1 MFHGKSRDAKRSD
14 GTGGIPAL
22 RSADRER
29 ILAMVAEMGE
39 LAVTAVEEAVH
50 ALQAQDDARCDKVI
64 SGDDAVDELEHRIDQ
79 ECLASIALRQPVRED
94 LRFVFAV
101 LKSIADLE
109 RIGDQAV
116 NIAEKAKV
124 LNRAP
129 LVKPL
134 VDIPRMKDICVAMVR
149 DALKAAREGDSS
161 LAEEVCRRDAELDRL
176 KEMISEELF
185 FSWQPV
191 RRRRDVSPGCGGAP
205 VDHPPSG
212 PHRRPR
218 HEHGRTDLLCA
229 ARRGSEESPQA
240 GTGNTAPRLKSSP
253 IPHIAPSRRTAGA
266 YGPPGV
272 PGILHNAPPTSG
284 RTCAFC
290 TKKVSFRP
298 TGGRRVLTA
307 VRGVPGI
314 LHNGTSNLLENMR
327 FLHEESAVSPSR
339 RTAGAYGRPGRSGH
353 SAQWRLQPPGEHAIS
368 ARRKFRFALPAD
380 GGCSS
385 QTLSPLTNRSRPL
398 RPSGDRRRAALPGG
412 AATLR
417 GILPLRP
424 LRSLAP
430 LARGQRI
437 FEDHPLSPLSHLT
450 RNSACSAHKVL
461 SRKNPFA
468 KGSSE

>member
-1 MFHGKSRDAKRSD
+1 MERREMRNDPMAQVESLLYG
-14 GTGGIPAL
+14 
-22 RSADRER
+22 ADRER

-185 FSWQPV
+185 FLMAT
-191 RRRRDVSPGCGGAP
+191 RFGGDATSLRGAAGLLWIAHHLARIG
-205 VDHPPSG
+205 DHATNMA
-212 PHRRPR
+212 
-218 HEHGRTDLLCA
+218 ERTYYALRGEDLK
-229 ARRGSEESPQA
+229 S
-240 GTGNTAPRLKSSP
+240 RLKQEQETQ
-253 IPHIAPSRRTAGA
+253 HHG
-266 YGPPGV
+266 
-272 PGILHNAPPTSG
+272 
-284 RTCAFC
+284 
-290 TKKVSFRP
+290 
-298 TGGRRVLTA
+298 
-307 VRGVPGI
+307 
-314 LHNGTSNLLENMR
+314 
-327 FLHEESAVSPSR
+327 
-339 RTAGAYGRPGRSGH
+339 
-353 SAQWRLQPPGEHAIS
+353 
-368 ARRKFRFALPAD
+368 
-380 GGCSS
+380 
-385 QTLSPLTNRSRPL
+385 
-398 RPSGDRRRAALPGG
+398 
-412 AATLR
+412 
-417 GILPLRP
+417 
-424 LRSLAP
+424 
-430 LARGQRI
+430 
-437 FEDHPLSPLSHLT
+437 
-450 RNSACSAHKVL
+450 
-461 SRKNPFA
+461 
-468 KGSSE
+468 